1 MTDDDVYQ
9 KIAADLR
16 TRIYALRRR
25 MELGGGGG
33 ELDAAM
39 DTVYNRA
46 IDDLAVAVF
55 PIAEEDDTPP
65 PPPPDWDAINA
76 NIAKNDAAE
85 AKAAELI
92 TMKAKLT
99 SSAAKK

>member
-1 MTDDDVYQ
+1 MTNDYQ

-25 MELGGGGG
+25 MELGGG

-39 DTVYNRA
+39 DTVYNHA
-46 IDDLAVAVF
+46 IDDLTVAVF
-55 PIAEEDDTPP
+55 PIEEDVDT

-92 TMKAKLT
+92 TMKEKLLT
-99 SSAAKK
+99 SSGKNK

>member
-1 MTDDDVYQ
+1 MTANDYQ

-16 TRIYALRRR
+16 TRIYAMRRR
-25 MELGGGGG
+25 MEMGGEV

-55 PIAEEDDTPP
+55 PIEEEDTNDT

-92 TMKAKLT
+92 AMKAKLT

>member
-25 MELGGGGG
+25 MELGGGG

-55 PIAEEDDTPP
+55 PSAEEDDT
-65 PPPPDWDAINA
+65 PPPDWDAINA

-99 SSAAKK
+99 SSSAAKK